1 MAHLGSQVAH
11 LEERRRVGAP
21 GNVKELGVWIVGR
34 MLVGGAHLR
43 MQSHLARTPH
53 TW

>member
-11 LEERRRVGAP
+11 LGERRRAGAP
-21 GNVKELGVWIVGR
+21 GHMKELGVWIVGR
-34 MLVGGAHLR
+34 TRGGAHLR
-43 MQSHLARTPH
+43 IQSHLARTPH